1 MFTLILNLFLTRQW
15 AVPFTV
21 MRGEEERR
29 VRDPFSRGGLV
40 AATDPRRA
48 HPERVGCQ
56 RGRGEERWVVE
67 KEHQRRDPR
76 WWQHIGD
83 HCSNSSCNRS
93 TNRGPHNLQAIVKS
107 IRLLGRYQY
116 IQDKKR

>member
-15 AVPFTV
+15 VVPFTLA
-21 MRGEEERR
+21 RGEEESR

-67 KEHQRRDPR
+67 KEHQRRD
-76 WWQHIGD
+76 HGGGNI
-83 HCSNSSCNRS
+83 
-93 TNRGPHNLQAIVKS
+93 LAIIAATVLVIAQPIEDLTTCKQ
-107 IRLLGRYQY
+107 LLNQFDY
-116 IQDKKR
+116 